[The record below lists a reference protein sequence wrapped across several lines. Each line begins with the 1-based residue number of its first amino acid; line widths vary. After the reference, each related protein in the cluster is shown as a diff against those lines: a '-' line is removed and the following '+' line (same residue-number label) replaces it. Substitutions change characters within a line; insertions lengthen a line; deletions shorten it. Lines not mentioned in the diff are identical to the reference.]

1 MEPRNF
7 SSGTSVSPPTPLASP
22 SVGYPTA
29 GNPGTGTP
37 ATKPGAYWYHQVGE
51 ELRNLILAAG
61 LTPSDAALTQVAQ
74 AVQILITASVVQDY
88 KASVRVATTANITAL
103 NGSAPNT
110 LDGVTLAAND
120 RILVKDQST
129 ASQNGIYYVA
139 TLGTG
144 ANGTWTR
151 ATDADGVGELT
162 AGAVILVEE
171 GTANA
176 DSQWMLT
183 TDGTITIGTTA
194 LTFARKD
201 AGASIGTPVAS
212 IVWVAQTTAPAGYLK
227 ANGAAISRTTY
238 AALFAAI
245 YKSSTVTMT
254 IAAPGVITWNGH
266 GLNAN
271 DPVQFTTTGTLP
283 TGFVTATNYYVV
295 GASITT
301 NTFQLSA
308 TAGGTAITTTGSQSG
323 IHTAHNAP
331 FGIGDGSTTFNVPDL
346 RGEFIRGWDNARG
359 IDTNRAF
366 GILQLDQFQGHVHM
380 QPYADYN
387 GVNGNISDGA
397 NFGGGAP
404 QAKTLGVAT
413 DAAFGTARVG
423 SETRPRSIALLACIK
438 F

>member
-7 SSGTSVSPPTPLASP
+7 SSGTSASPPTPLASP

-61 LTPSDAALTQVAQ
+61 LTPSDAALTQVSQ
-74 AVQILITASVVQDY
+74 AVQILIAASVVQDY

-162 AGAVILVEE
+162 AGAVVLVEE

-176 DSQWMLT
+176 DSQWMLI

-201 AGASIGTPVAS
+201 AGAAAGTPVGS
-212 IVWVAQTTAPAGYLK
+212 VVFVAQSTAPAGYLK
-227 ANGAAISRTTY
+227 ANGAAISRSTY

-254 IAAPGVITWNGH
+254 IAAPGVISWPGFTPSP
-266 GLNAN
+266 N
-271 DPVQFTTTGTLP
+271 DPIEFTTTGALP
-283 TGFVTATNYYVV
+283 TGFVTATKYYVV
-295 GASITT
+295 GASIVPGVS
-301 NTFQLSA
+301 FQLSA
-308 TAGGTAITTTGSQSG
+308 TPGGTAITTTGSQSG
-323 IHTAHNAP
+323 VHTAHNAP

-346 RGEFIRGWDNARG
+346 RGEFVRGWDDGRG
-359 IDTNRAF
+359 ADASRAF
-366 GILQLDQFQGHVHM
+366 GVLQLDALKSHTHTIDRALTTGSGGSGPGSNGGD
-380 QPYADYN
+380 PYVSNTSAT
-387 GVNGNISDGA
+387 
-397 NFGGGAP
+397 GG
-404 QAKTLGVAT
+404 T
-413 DAAFGTARVG
+413 
-423 SETRPRSIALLACIK
+423 ETRPRNVALLACIK

>member
-120 RILVKDQST
+120 RILVKDQGT
-129 ASQNGIYYVA
+129 GSQNGIYYVA
-139 TLGTG
+139 ILGTG

-162 AGAVILVEE
+162 AGSVVLVEE

-176 DSQWMLT
+176 DSKWMLT

-201 AGASIGTPVAS
+201 AGAAVGLPTGALMYFPATTPPS
-212 IVWVAQTTAPAGYLK
+212 GWLK
-227 ANGAAISRTTY
+227 RNGALLSRTTY
-238 AALFAAI
+238 AALWAYAQG
-245 YKSSTVTMT
+245 SGNL
-254 IAAPGVITWNGH
+254 A
-266 GLNAN
+266 AN
-271 DPVQFTTTGTLP
+271 DGAWQVGQFSP
-283 TGFVTATNYYVV
+283 
-295 GASITT
+295 
-301 NTFQLSA
+301 
-308 TAGGTAITTTGSQSG
+308 
-323 IHTAHNAP
+323 
-331 FGIGDGSTTFNVPDL
+331 GDGSTTFRIPDG
-346 RGEFIRGWDNARG
+346 RGEFERGWDDGRG
-359 IDTNRAF
+359 VDAGRVLGSAQADDF
-366 GILQLDQFQGHVHM
+366 KSHSHSSVSASGLGQG
-380 QPYADYN
+380 A
-387 GVNGNISDGA
+387 
-397 NFGGGAP
+397 GGGVQYVVQGGTTGA
-404 QAKTLGVAT
+404 AGGV
-413 DAAFGTARVG
+413 
-423 SETRPRSIALLACIK
+423 ETRPRNIALLACIK

>member
-1 MEPRNF
+1 M
-7 SSGTSVSPPTPLASP
+7 
-22 SVGYPTA
+22 
-29 GNPGTGTP
+29 
-37 ATKPGAYWYHQVGE
+37 
-51 ELRNLILAAG
+51 
-61 LTPSDAALTQVAQ
+61 
-74 AVQILITASVVQDY
+74 QDY
-88 KASVRVATTANITAL
+88 KTSVRVATTANIAGL
-103 NGSAPNT
+103 GGSAPNT
-110 LDGVTLAAND
+110 LDGVTLAANN

-129 ASQNGIYYVA
+129 ASQNGIYVVT

-151 ATDADGVGELT
+151 ATDADGSGELSS
-162 AGAVILVEE
+162 GAIVAVDE
-171 GTANA
+171 GTAHA

-201 AGASIGTPVAS
+201 AGASTGTPVAS

-271 DPVQFTTTGTLP
+271 DPVQFTTTGALP
-283 TGFVTATNYYVV
+283 TGFVTATQYFVV

-308 TAGGTAITTTGSQSG
+308 TQGGAAITTTGSQSG
-323 IHTAHNAP
+323 VHTAHNAP

-346 RGEFIRGWDNARG
+346 RGEFVRGWDDGRG
-359 IDTNRAF
+359 ADASRAF
-366 GILQLDQFQGHVHM
+366 GVLQLDALKSHTHTIDRALTTGSGGSGPGSNGGD
-380 QPYADYN
+380 PYVSNTSAT
-387 GVNGNISDGA
+387 
-397 NFGGGAP
+397 GG
-404 QAKTLGVAT
+404 T
-413 DAAFGTARVG
+413 
-423 SETRPRSIALLACIK
+423 ETRPRNVALLACIK